1 VKLAGWLIF
10 GVVILP
16 VLFILT
22 TSFFGWHFDVVPTK
36 SMEPAFNPGGM
47 VITRPVELEDITIGD
62 PILFRMPGME
72 AEARI
77 VHRVIEITQI
87 DNQLFFRTKGDAN
100 EYPDLD
106 LVSSQNFIGKTVLY
120 VPNVGNIAYLSRLHE
135 TAITVMG
142 RSFSLAS
149 LIILAVGLTVIG
161 MEFNNIWEWTSGH
174 KSERREEVLK
184 KRKERLA
191 MRKRRLF

>member
-22 TSFFGWHFDVVPTK
+22 ASFLGWHFDVVPTK

-47 VITRPVELEDITIGD
+47 VVTRPVELEDITIGD
-62 PILFRMPGME
+62 PILFREPATGGL
-72 AEARI
+72 I
-77 VHRVIEITQI
+77 CHRVISIEEV
-87 DNQLFFRTKGDAN
+87 DGELFFRTKGDAN
-100 EYPDLD
+100 EYPDAD
-106 LVSSQNFIGKTVLY
+106 LVSSQDFIGKVVLY
-120 VPNVGNIAYLSRLHE
+120 VPHIGNIAYLSRLHE

-142 RSFSLAS
+142 QSVSLAS

-191 MRKRRLF
+191 ARKRGFF